1 MSYLNHVEFQ
11 PIDRFSDE
19 IPVEHSSADD
29 IDLTEPV
36 DDMVL
41 EKFWDKVVHDIHEDP
56 EWFSFDDD

>member
-1 MSYLNHVEFQ
+1 MSFLNHLEFQ
-11 PIDRFSDE
+11 QIDRFTE
-19 IPVEHSSADD
+19 IPVEHSRSDD

-56 EWFSFDDD
+56 EWFSFNNE

>member
-1 MSYLNHVEFQ
+1 MSFLNHLEFQ
-11 PIDRFSDE
+11 QIDRFTE
-19 IPVEHSSADD
+19 IPVEHSSSDY

-56 EWFSFDDD
+56 EWFSFNNE